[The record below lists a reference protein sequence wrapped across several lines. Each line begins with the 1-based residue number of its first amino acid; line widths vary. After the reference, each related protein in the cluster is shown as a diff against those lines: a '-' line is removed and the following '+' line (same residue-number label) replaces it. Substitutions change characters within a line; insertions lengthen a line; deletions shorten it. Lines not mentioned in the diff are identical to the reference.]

1 VSKRNRDG
9 FGLGVLGS
17 CLVMALLLD
26 LGFTVEMRMSKPTQ
40 ELTQVDVEAGP
51 VAVAPSHAPGRF
63 ELDRRDDAVSQSR
76 RAPVSVPTR
85 AQWHAKPTVR
95 R

>member
-1 VSKRNRDG
+1 VSRRTNKDG

-26 LGFTVEMRMSKPTQ
+26 LGFTVEMRLRKPTQ
-40 ELTQVDVEAGP
+40 EMTVDVANGPEEA
-51 VAVAPSHAPGRF
+51 AVVGDADGH
-63 ELDRRDDAVSQSR
+63 DDAASHSR
-76 RAPVSVPTR
+76 RAPASVPTR
-85 AQWHAKPTVR
+85 TPWHAKHAVR